1 MRANGSAPGAGWK
14 QRREIVNQEFLG
26 LAQERIALEASAVQ
40 AVLGVFDDVTDEI
53 VALLYGCTGK
63 VFVTGSGT
71 SGTIARRMA
80 HLFSVSGT
88 PSMFVQPSDAL
99 HGAMGA
105 LREGDVLIAI
115 SKGGES
121 DEINDLCSR
130 AKERGVKVVA
140 LTSAAASELARLS
153 DFVQVFEVAD
163 RVDPGNLI
171 AMGSTLMH
179 AVWGDCLA
187 VALMRMRGYAWSEVA
202 FTHPL
207 GAVGKMGGLPDAM
220 DSLPAPPPE

>member
-1 MRANGSAPGAGWK
+1 M
-14 QRREIVNQEFLG
+14 NQEFLG
-26 LAQERIALEASAVQ
+26 LARERIAIEAGAVQ
-40 AVLGVFDDVTDEI
+40 AVVDVFDDVTDDI

-88 PSMFVQPSDAL
+88 PSVFMQPSDAL
-99 HGAMGA
+99 HGTMGA
-105 LREGDVLIAI
+105 LRERDVLIAI

-121 DEINDLCSR
+121 DEINNLCAR
-130 AKERGVKVVA
+130 ARERGVKVVA
-140 LTSAAASELARLS
+140 LTSEPDSQLARLS
-153 DFVQVFEVAD
+153 DHVQVFDVGD
-163 RVDPGNLI
+163 QVDPGNLI

-187 VALMRMRGYAWSEVA
+187 VALMRMRGYSWSEVV

-207 GAVGKMGGLPDAM
+207 GAVGKLEGLPDAM
-220 DSLPAPPPE
+220 DSLSAPLPD